1 MSFLAALLN
10 QDVDLDKSLVICFI
24 FCDLEQIPSYV
35 TESGLNARSWLHQ
48 THFANFTSCLSF
60 WPAIQ
65 VAGGRLH
72 ICRYRSVQKY
82 QKQNYFVGTSFLR
95 SKALVKITWAYSM
108 MLVWAYQAHL
118 KK

>member
-24 FCDLEQIPSYV
+24 FCDLEQILSDV

-60 WPAIQ
+60 WPAVQ
-65 VAGGRLH
+65 VAGGFIFADIGQCKNIKNKTIL
-72 ICRYRSVQKY
+72 
-82 QKQNYFVGTSFLR
+82 
-95 SKALVKITWAYSM
+95 
-108 MLVWAYQAHL
+108 
-118 KK
+118 

>member
-24 FCDLEQIPSYV
+24 FCDLEQIPSDV

-65 VAGGRLH
+65 VAGGFIFADIGR
-72 ICRYRSVQKY
+72 CKTY
-82 QKQNYFVGTSFLR
+82 QKQNYFVAT
-95 SKALVKITWAYSM
+95 
-108 MLVWAYQAHL
+108 
-118 KK
+118 